1 MHRILECLA
10 SEKSKEPEELVDAVR
25 IALAPIIVQRVS
37 GPKDALHVITLDP
50 SLEQLII
57 QNARAA
63 GRDSSI
69 IEPSLGR
76 KLVESFQE
84 QARVLAEQEKA
95 LVVVTNPALRRDL
108 SALVRQASP
117 DGLVLSFREV
127 PESKRINVV
136 AVIGSSE

>member
-1 MHRILECLA
+1 
-10 SEKSKEPEELVDAVR
+10 
-25 IALAPIIVQRVS
+25 
-37 GPKDALHVITLDP
+37 
-50 SLEQLII
+50 
-57 QNARAA
+57 
-63 GRDSSI
+63 
-69 IEPSLGR
+69 
-76 KLVESFQE
+76 VESFQE